1 MTPNQW
7 LSLQTQ
13 QQSVSRV
20 QERDILFFSEA
31 FYTTWSLFATTA
43 IAGAFQ
49 TECRFKGF
57 PHWLNFSE
65 QEATTI

>member
-13 QQSVSRV
+13 QQSGSRV

-31 FYTTWSLFATTA
+31 FYRTWSLFATTA
-43 IAGAFQ
+43 IAGAF
-49 TECRFKGF
+49 
-57 PHWLNFSE
+57 
-65 QEATTI
+65 